1 MFSASSEPPVT
12 ARQLRARAKLMR
24 EIASGMVGHTIAS
37 LLIRR
42 ASEYEAQAELI
53 DSHPQA
59 PPNKSENEKPLN
71 SGP

>member
-1 MFSASSEPPVT
+1 MFSGNSESPVT

-42 ASEYEAQAELI
+42 AGEYEVQAELM
-53 DSHPQA
+53 DS
-59 PPNKSENEKPLN
+59 PPAGAAKQFRK
-71 SGP
+71 